1 MKKEIQLLR
10 KKLNQHNIDG
20 YVVPKND
27 DYFNSYSKI
36 NRLKLYK
43 SRINSHRLWRLYFLS
58 KYLMSN

>member
-1 MKKEIQLLR
+1 MGFVFDIENWVFANLEMVLKEISYLDELL
-10 KKLNQHNIDG
+10 K
-20 YVVPKND
+20 V
-27 DYFNSYSKI
+27 SKI